1 MANTKTPTA
10 GTGPDLQVERRPIGA
25 LALRR
30 NNPRTHSAKQIAQ
43 IAASIEAFGF
53 TTPILI
59 DKTNTVVA
67 GHGRLRAAR
76 KLGLETVPTIRLDHL
91 RPEQA
96 RALVLADNRLA
107 ELSGWDRDLLAIEF
121 QELEALDLD
130 FDLEITG
137 FETAEIDLMIEGG
150 GLDAQEADPADT
162 SDGLDLSAPPVT
174 QPGDLW
180 EIGPHRLLCANALER
195 SSYSRLLGR
204 KKARVVFTDP
214 PFNVPIAGHVSGL
227 GRKRHAEFAMASGEM
242 SEVEFTAFLER
253 ALAHHA
259 AFSVDGAIH
268 FVCMDWRHGGELLA
282 ASRSVYSGLKNVC
295 AWVKTNAGMGS
306 FYRSQHE
313 FVYVFKVG
321 SALHV
326 NNIELGRHG
335 RNRTNVWRY
344 AGANTFG
351 PDRDEALALHPTVK
365 PVRLVADALLDCS
378 RRGDRVLDGFA
389 GSSTT
394 LLAAERTGC
403 IGYGLELEPRYVD
416 ASLRRLRTHAGLE
429 ARHAETGRSFEQIE
443 TDRQVAREAE
453 PRPTTPPNDRDLNE
467 EEK

>member
-268 FVCMDWRHGGELLA
+268 FVCMDWRHGGEVDRAVDTESGMVGDPLRVHGL
-282 ASRSVYSGLKNVC
+282 ASRRRAAGRESVGLL
-295 AWVKTNAGMGS
+295 
-306 FYRSQHE
+306 RSE
-313 FVYVFKVG
+313 ERLCVG
-321 SALHV
+321 Q
-326 NNIELGRHG
+326 NER
-335 RNRTNVWRY
+335 RNGVVLSVAARIR
-344 AGANTFG
+344 
-351 PDRDEALALHPTVK
+351 
-365 PVRLVADALLDCS
+365 VRV
-378 RRGDRVLDGFA
+378 
-389 GSSTT
+389 
-394 LLAAERTGC
+394 
-403 IGYGLELEPRYVD
+403 
-416 ASLRRLRTHAGLE
+416 
-429 ARHAETGRSFEQIE
+429 
-443 TDRQVAREAE
+443 
-453 PRPTTPPNDRDLNE
+453 
-467 EEK
+467 